1 MITSSKAD
9 YIASANR
16 LRALQGTPEG
26 KVERIEDGIKITDYD
41 PARAPTSKQLLKE
54 KP

>member
-1 MITSSKAD
+1 MITSSKVD

-16 LRALQGTPEG
+16 VAALRGTPLG
-26 KVERIEDGIKITDYD
+26 MTVRIEDGIKITDYD